1 MSGVPWRVNTRAV
14 TTELRLA
21 AAAARVAPVS
31 AVNSVVAGGAGARV
45 RSGQILTRGAI
56 LTSEVRNIVK
66 PSDTASQE

>member
-1 MSGVPWRVNTRAV
+1 MSGVSGRVHTRAV

-31 AVNSVVAGGAGARV
+31 AVDSVVAGGAGTRV
-45 RSGQILTRGAI
+45 RSRQILTRGAI
-56 LTSEVRNIVK
+56 LTAEVRNIVK

>member
-1 MSGVPWRVNTRAV
+1 MSGVSRRVDTRAV

-31 AVNSVVAGGAGARV
+31 AVDSVVAGGAGTCV
-45 RSGQILTRGAI
+45 RSGQILTGRAI
-56 LTSEVRNIVK
+56 LTSEVGNIVK